1 MNKLPVYLYS
11 NLLDIILDL
20 DQNRSIHK
28 IMYQRKIKIQ
38 KGFKDSV
45 QIQFKN
51 SDQKTIALSA
61 DTSYWFD
68 MIDSNGRQLV
78 LTKQLAILDDT
89 VAYSVNQDQT
99 ATNTTLTFSDTTGI
113 SVGQTVQGF
122 GIPVNAK
129 VIAVQSGTVTLNLA
143 TVFPITAGSE
153 VTFNTFNKRGVAVAE
168 FDPIDTINLTAGSY
182 KFVVKQDNGDG
193 TFTPAYSNTYYNI
206 TGEVEVVEDGYPIG
220 YPIQTVDIKRLETAK
235 QYDRNVSSM
244 GYVFISEWLRPMV
257 RPTTAPTT
265 STAIITLAGFT
276 GEIMVE
282 GTLDNNPSP
291 DGQAN
296 AQAFT
301 VTNYIAVSP
310 TQGTIEL
317 TWSSTFTAVRFRVK
331 PSTDG
336 YGSNYYPTG
345 FPVGSNTN
353 KFPKGFVDQIQYIS

>member
-51 SDQKTIALSA
+51 SDQKPIAVSTA
-61 DTSYWFD
+61 STYYFD

-78 LTKQLAILDDT
+78 LHKLLTILDDT
-89 VAYSVNQDQT
+89 VVYSVNQDQT
-99 ATNTTLTFSDTTGI
+99 ATNATLTFSDTTGI

-129 VIAVQSGTVTLNLA
+129 VIAVGAGSVTLNLA
-143 TVFPITAGSE
+143 TVFPITTATE
-153 VTFNTFNKRGVAVAE
+153 VIFNTFNKRGVALAE
-168 FDPIDTINLTAGSY
+168 FDPIDTLNLTAGSY
-182 KFVVKQDNGDG
+182 KFLVKQDNGDG

-206 TGEVEVVEDGYPIG
+206 TGEVEVMEDGFPVG
-220 YPIQTVDIKRLETAK
+220 FPVQTVNSKQLENG
-235 QYDRNVSSM
+235 QEYDRDVMDM
-244 GYVFISEWLRPMV
+244 GYMFFSGWYRPFPNAMTISTPQSAVFALNNFV
-257 RPTTAPTT
+257 GT
-265 STAIITLAGFT
+265 IT
-276 GEIMVE
+276 VE

-291 DGQAN
+291 AGQAN

-301 VTNYIAVSP
+301 VTTYTSTTP
-310 TQGTIEL
+310 TLGNIQLAWNTNL
-317 TWSSTFTAVRFRVK
+317 VAVRFKIK

-336 YGSNYYPTG
+336 FGSNYYPTG